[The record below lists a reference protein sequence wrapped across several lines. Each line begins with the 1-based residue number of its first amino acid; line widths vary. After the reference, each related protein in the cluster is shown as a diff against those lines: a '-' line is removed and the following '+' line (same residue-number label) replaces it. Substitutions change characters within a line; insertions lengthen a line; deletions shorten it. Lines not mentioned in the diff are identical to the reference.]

1 MSTYTIGPCAV
12 CKQDNARPY
21 CTMNENWR
29 TCDKY
34 SQHLANDLAKA
45 HELIRQLIE
54 GADLLF
60 DDLRSLRSSRI
71 CDARDSAKKYLEGK

>member
-1 MSTYTIGPCAV
+1 MSTYIVEPCPV

-29 TCDKY
+29 TCAKH
-34 SQHLANDLAKA
+34 SQYLANELAKA
-45 HELIRQLIE
+45 NRLIQQLVE
-54 GADLLF
+54 GSELLF

-71 CDARDSAKKYLEGK
+71 CDAIDNAKNYLRSK

>member
-1 MSTYTIGPCAV
+1 MSTYIIGPCAV

-29 TCDKY
+29 TCDKH
-34 SQHLANDLAKA
+34 SQHLANELAKA
-45 HELIRQLIE
+45 RELIRQLIE
-54 GADLLF
+54 GAELLF

-71 CDARDSAKKYLEGK
+71 CDARDSAKKYLDNK